1 MPCWMNDMWLLR
13 LFFLAVLGAIEIV
26 IQEGDG
32 GDELLDGLVKW
43 WKKWRRKRKREKAKK
58 KPMEFSKILA
68 VWATSI
74 ATGAVIASYTLP
86 IFYRESVSDVTTTVF
101 TACIGYLIT
110 YAGKSLGEKVSR
122 NKHRLDADGNPCLM
136 KSLAR
141 GNFMTL

>member
-1 MPCWMNDMWLLR
+1 M
-13 LFFLAVLGAIEIV
+13 
-26 IQEGDG
+26 
-32 GDELLDGLVKW
+32 LDGLVKW
-43 WKKWRRKRKREKAKK
+43 WKKWRRKRKCEKAKK

-68 VWATSI
+68 VWATAI

-122 NKHRLDADGNPCLM
+122 NKHRLDADGNPLPDEESG
-136 KSLAR
+136 K
-141 GNFMTL
+141 G

>member
-1 MPCWMNDMWLLR
+1 
-13 LFFLAVLGAIEIV
+13 
-26 IQEGDG
+26 
-32 GDELLDGLVKW
+32 
-43 WKKWRRKRKREKAKK
+43 
-58 KPMEFSKILA
+58 MEFSKILA

-122 NKHRLDADGNPCLM
+122 NKHRLDADGNPLPDEESG
-136 KSLAR
+136 K
-141 GNFMTL
+141 G